1 MATGA
6 RKRGLKMQREKKK
19 KAKKE
24 RTKTREQVIK
34 VRRKSEN
41 WIEMMDGKG
50 KGG

>member
-1 MATGA
+1 MATDA
-6 RKRGLKMQREKKK
+6 RKRGLKCKGRKK